1 MPRVDPQAV
10 AIFFAGWGFVMLA
23 ISAVSTLIL
32 GLLSLRFLPRYH
44 NSVVSVLGNR
54 PWSSLGIGFIAAVIT
69 PVVCAILFA
78 TLFALPIALIL
89 TVSYFILLYW
99 GRIFVMSRIGEV
111 EGWTFILGWLVYYV
125 IALIPVLGWLIIL
138 LIVLSG
144 LGAELMARREFYITA
159 RRQQLL

>member
-1 MPRVDPQAV
+1 
-10 AIFFAGWGFVMLA
+10 
-23 ISAVSTLIL
+23 
-32 GLLSLRFLPRYH
+32 
-44 NSVVSVLGNR
+44 VLGNR

-111 EGWTFILGWLVYYV
+111 VFGVFRATPWEGWTFILGWLVYYV

>member
-1 MPRVDPQAV
+1 
-10 AIFFAGWGFVMLA
+10 
-23 ISAVSTLIL
+23 
-32 GLLSLRFLPRYH
+32 
-44 NSVVSVLGNR
+44 VLGNR
-54 PWSSLGIGFIAAVIT
+54 HWSSLGIGFIAAVIT

-111 EGWTFILGWLVYYV
+111 VFGVFRATPWEGWTFILGWLVYYV